1 MGKLKGT
8 LAGAPTESGLILEKC
23 IQEIMQANKLKHPVE
38 AIQFVLQHLCA
49 VAAAV
54 GVPPMAIVETAM
66 ESAMAGLA
74 MDTEDFGEITEKSK
88 LGSVSSGKPPAQT
101 KPH

>member
-23 IQEIMQANKLKHPVE
+23 IQEIMQVNKLKHPVE
-38 AIQFVLQHLCA
+38 AIQSVLQHLCA

-54 GVPPMAIVETAM
+54 GVPPMVIVETAM

-74 MDTEDFGEITEKSK
+74 MATDDFGDISEKSK
-88 LGSVSSGKPPAQT
+88 LRSMGKPAPQG